1 MKELLLTVKSKVGL
15 HARPAS
21 MLVNLAMEFESEIK
35 VQKGDKVANAKSIM
49 GILSIAAQKG
59 DKVLVTAEGSD
70 EEAAIDAL
78 EDLFNNKF
86 AAE

>member
-1 MKELLLTVKSKVGL
+1 MKELFLTVKSKVGL

-70 EEAAIDAL
+70 EEAAINAL

>member
-35 VQKGDKVANAKSIM
+35 VKKGDKVANAKSIM

-59 DKVLVTAEGSD
+59 DKVLVSAEGPD
-70 EEAAIDAL
+70 EEAAIIAL